1 MRQILTVVMSPALHN
16 ALSMFNAQPLNEQ
29 SSHHC
34 VMCTQ
39 VTDHC
44 AIDRDQLAMEDQLS
58 LATDESY
65 EAARRIYNE
74 GGNSKSYA
82 TIKLATPLTMDVAD
96 DDPIMGSS
104 EDGTQ
109 VAGKAYDAYPTG
121 SSTINV
127 FYETT
132 DSQAA
137 YVNCQ
142 VGALVETNLEG
153 CFAAEGTVTI
163 GGTDYEYTYD
173 PATDNNNDR
182 TL

>member
-1 MRQILTVVMSPALHN
+1 MFLPSLHII
-16 ALSMFNAQPLNEQ
+16 
-29 SSHHC
+29 HHHHHISIYIYI
-34 VMCTQ
+34 Q

-44 AIDRDQLAMEDQLS
+44 AIDRDQLAMEDQLA

-65 EAARRIYNE
+65 EAARRIFNE

-82 TIKLATPLTMDVAD
+82 TITLSTPLAVDVAED
-96 DDPIMGSS
+96 DEIIGRS

-109 VAGKAYDAYPTG
+109 VAGKAYDPYTTG
-121 SSTINV
+121 TSTINV

-132 DSQAA
+132 DTQAE

-153 CFAAEGTVTI
+153 CFAASGTVTI
-163 GGTDYEYTYD
+163 GDTDYEYTYD

-182 TL
+182 TM